1 MKKKFSLLM
10 AVLMLAMLLSACG
23 GDKTDGSIGGVG
35 GGNSAAADAL
45 YLSRLAAKVY
55 IVHRRNSLKA
65 ERLYHEP
72 LTQSPNVEFIWN
84 STVSKLIADGRVTG
98 AEIKNVHTQNVK
110 KIDCDGIFVS
120 IGRKPASEFLNNAVA
135 VDSAGYVIADESTKT
150 NVKGVF
156 AAGDIRTKYL
166 RQIVTAVADGAV
178 AIHFAEEYLAEN
190 ESI

>member
-1 MKKKFSLLM
+1 
-10 AVLMLAMLLSACG
+10 ML
-23 GDKTDGSIGGVG
+23 TVG
-35 GGNSAAADAL
+35 L
-45 YLSRLAAKVY
+45 PE
-55 IVHRRNSLKA
+55 LK
-65 ERLYHEP
+65 
-72 LTQSPNVEFIWN
+72 S
-84 STVSKLIADGRVTG
+84 
-98 AEIKNVHTQNVK
+98 QNVK